1 MSDIGSAAWSG
12 SLKEGKGTISTG
24 SGALK
29 ETPYSFQSRF
39 EGGKGANPE
48 ELIGAALA
56 SCYTMA
62 MTLFLGMENL
72 TADSIKTSAKVGL
85 QKEGDGFAIK
95 KIQLTT
101 AAKIPGITP
110 EKFQEIAEATKKNC
124 PVSKVL
130 NAEITLAATLE

>member
-1 MSDIGSAAWSG
+1 
-12 SLKEGKGTISTG
+12 
-24 SGALK
+24 
-29 ETPYSFQSRF
+29 
-39 EGGKGANPE
+39 
-48 ELIGAALA
+48 
-56 SCYTMA
+56 MA

-72 TADSIKTSAKVGL
+72 TADSIKTSAQVGL

-95 KIQLTT
+95 KIALTT

-130 NAEITLAATLE
+130 NAEISLAATLE

>member
-1 MSDIGSAAWSG
+1 MSDIGSAVWNG
-12 SLKEGKGTISTG
+12 SLKEGNGTISTG
-24 SGALK
+24 SGAIK

-56 SCYTMA
+56 SCYSMA
-62 MTLFLGMENL
+62 MSLFLGMDNF
-72 TADSIKTSAKVGL
+72 TADSIKTSAKVAL
-85 QKEGDGFAIK
+85 EKEGEGFAIT

-101 AAKIPGITP
+101 SAKIPGITP
-110 EKFQEIAEATKKNC
+110 EKFQEIAEATKENC

-130 NAEITLAATLE
+130 KARITLAATLE